1 MEKIRRNYGWV
12 IVITVTAML
21 TIASGARFL
30 YGVVLKDLSEEFGW
44 TRSAMTLAVL
54 LNMITLSIL
63 QPFVGLATDRF
74 GPKRVLV
81 GGSLLLGL
89 ALLPFA
95 YVTELWQVYIVQGLL
110 LPFGIAAVSPV
121 NVTGLVTR
129 WFEQK
134 RGTAMS
140 IATSGAAFGQLLIV
154 PLAAF
159 TLSRTDWGT
168 TYRVIGLMILL
179 IVVPLGLL
187 LLRDSPSRSSAAA
200 SDTTAGDKPAAATVQ
215 VSWSLREAIGSSVFW
230 QLAFGFFVCGFT
242 MAFASTHFMSYADDM
257 GMATVDAANVIS
269 VTAIFSILGSI
280 GLGMLADRIGRPQV
294 LAIVYLLRGV
304 AFFVLMAV
312 GTDSLIFLYAAV
324 LGISWTATTPLT
336 AAISADIY
344 GRTNIGVIFG
354 SLFTWMNIGF
364 GVGSFLDGVIF
375 DIAGAYTVALG
386 INGALGVMAAL
397 LIAQVR
403 PGRWVRFAPNVAPTA
418 SPAD

>member
-1 MEKIRRNYGWV
+1 MNWARRNYGWV
-12 IVITVTAML
+12 IVVTVTTML

-30 YGVVLKDLSEEFGW
+30 YGVVLKDMSDQFQW
-44 TRSAMTLAVL
+44 TRSEMTVAVL
-54 LNMITLSIL
+54 LNMITLSVL
-63 QPFVGLATDRF
+63 QPFVGVATDRF

-81 GGSLLLGL
+81 WGSLLLGL

-95 YVTELWQVYIVQGLL
+95 YVSTLWQVYLVQGLL

-129 WFEQK
+129 WFQEK

-159 TLSRTDWGT
+159 TLTRTDWGT
-168 TYRVIGLMILL
+168 TYRVIGLMILF

-187 LLRDSPSRSSAAA
+187 LLRDSPSRVDGGDAGSGANAAA
-200 SDTTAGDKPAAATVQ
+200 APADAQ
-215 VSWSLREAIGSSVFW
+215 IHWSLREALHSSVFW

-257 GMATVDAANVIS
+257 GMAKVDAANVIS
-269 VTAIFSILGSI
+269 VTAVFSILGSI
-280 GLGMLADRIGRPQV
+280 GLGILADRLGRPQV
-294 LAIVYLLRGV
+294 LAMVYLLRGI

-312 GTDSLIFLYAAV
+312 GTDSWIFIYAAI

-364 GVGSFLDGVIF
+364 GAGSFLDGVIF
-375 DIAGAYTVALG
+375 DVAGGYTIALG
-386 INGALGVMAAL
+386 VNGALGVMAAL
-397 LIAQVR
+397 MMLQVR
-403 PGRWVRFAPNVAPTA
+403 PAQWIRFAVPAAPSA
-418 SPAD
+418 APAD